1 MGAKLLLV
9 WFANAGARTIARV
22 NDRPSTGATDL
33 SYSGWG
39 QALYVLV
46 PALIGA
52 GLGWALTVLVD
63 LLLGL
68 PWIPFRGPLSLI
80 DSVPDQIAV
89 PVLIGL
95 GLLVGVIFGLYAL
108 HEELSITVDGQR
120 VRLRRGDAD
129 RRLDRTAVADV
140 FLDGKDLVLLGH
152 DSNELARERTDRP
165 AGRLADAFSQH
176 GYPWRADGDPR
187 GGDFRLWSEN
197 AQGLPAA
204 ARAMLSMRARAL
216 KDKKKGDA
224 ADLRTELINIGVVVR
239 DEDGKQY
246 WRLASRPDA
255 LDA

>member
-1 MGAKLLLV
+1 MTDHSSA
-9 WFANAGARTIARV
+9 
-22 NDRPSTGATDL
+22 GATDL
-33 SYSGWG
+33 GYPRWG

-46 PALIGA
+46 PAVIGA
-52 GLGWALTVLVD
+52 GLGWALMVLVD

-95 GLLVGVIFGLYAL
+95 GLLAGVIFGLYAL
-108 HEELSITVDGQR
+108 HEELTITVDDHR
-120 VRLRRGDAD
+120 VRLQRGDAD

-165 AGRLADAFSQH
+165 AARLADAFTRH
-176 GYPWRADGDPR
+176 GYPWRAEGDPR
-187 GGDFRLWSEN
+187 AGDFRLWSET
-197 AQGLPAA
+197 AHGLPAA

-216 KDKKKGDA
+216 KEKKKEDA
-224 ADLRTELINIGVVVR
+224 ADLRRELVNIGVVVR
-239 DEDGKQY
+239 DEGGKQY
-246 WRLASRPDA
+246 WRLANRPDA

>member
-1 MGAKLLLV
+1 VTDHAS
-9 WFANAGARTIARV
+9 AGA
-22 NDRPSTGATDL
+22 SDL
-33 SYSGWG
+33 SYPRWG
-39 QALYVLV
+39 QVLYVLV

-52 GLGWALTVLVD
+52 GLGWALTALVD

-68 PWIPFRGPLSLI
+68 RWIPFRGPLSLI
-80 DSVPDQIAV
+80 DSVPGQIAL

-95 GLLVGVIFGLYAL
+95 GMLAGVVFGLYAL
-108 HEELSITVDGQR
+108 HEELSITVDDHR

-129 RRLDRTAVADV
+129 RRLERTAIADV

-165 AGRLADAFSQH
+165 AARLADAFTLH

-187 GGDFRLWSEN
+187 AGDFRLWSEN
-197 AQGLPAA
+197 AHGLPAG

-216 KDKKKGDA
+216 KDKKTEDA
-224 ADLRTELINIGVVVR
+224 ADLRTELINLGVVVR
-239 DEDGKQY
+239 DEGGKQY
-246 WRLASRPDA
+246 WRLANRPGA

>member
-1 MGAKLLLV
+1 MTDRASSGA
-9 WFANAGARTIARV
+9 I
-22 NDRPSTGATDL
+22 DL
-33 SYSGWG
+33 GYPRWG
-39 QALYVLV
+39 QALYVPV

-52 GLGWALTVLVD
+52 GLGWGLTALVD

-95 GLLVGVIFGLYAL
+95 GLLAGAIFGLYSL
-108 HEELSITVDGQR
+108 HEELTITVDDQR

-165 AGRLADAFSQH
+165 VARLADAFTQH
-176 GYPWRADGDPR
+176 GYPWRAEGDPR
-187 GGDFRLWSEN
+187 AGDFRLWSER
-197 AQGLPAA
+197 AHGLPAA

-216 KDKKKGDA
+216 KDNKTEDA
-224 ADLRTELINIGVVVR
+224 ADLRAELLKVGVVVR
-239 DEDGKQY
+239 DEGGKQY
-246 WRLASRPDA
+246 WRLANRPDA

>member
-1 MGAKLLLV
+1 M
-9 WFANAGARTIARV
+9 T
-22 NDRPSTGATDL
+22 DRASAGATDL
-33 SYSGWG
+33 GYPRWG

-46 PALIGA
+46 PAVVGA
-52 GLGWALTVLVD
+52 GLGWALTALVD

-95 GLLVGVIFGLYAL
+95 GLLAGVIFGLYAL
-108 HEELSITVDGQR
+108 HEELSITVDDQR

-165 AGRLADAFSQH
+165 VTRLADAFTQH
-176 GYPWRADGDPR
+176 GYPWRAEGDPR
-187 GGDFRLWSEN
+187 AGDFRLWSER
-197 AQGLPAA
+197 AHGLPAA

-216 KDKKKGDA
+216 KAKKTEDA
-224 ADLRTELINIGVVVR
+224 ADLRAELINLGVVVR
-239 DEDGKQY
+239 DEGGKQY
-246 WRLASRPDA
+246 WRLAHRPDA

>member
-1 MGAKLLLV
+1 M
-9 WFANAGARTIARV
+9 T
-22 NDRPSTGATDL
+22 DDPSAGATDL
-33 SYSGWG
+33 GYPRWG

-46 PALIGA
+46 RAVVGA
-52 GLGWALTVLVD
+52 GLGWALTALVD

-108 HEELSITVDGQR
+108 HEELSITVDDQR

-129 RRLDRTAVADV
+129 RRLDRTAIADV

-152 DSNELARERTDRP
+152 DSNELARERTDRS
-165 AGRLADAFSQH
+165 AARLADAFTQH
-176 GYPWRADGDPR
+176 GYPWRAEGDSR
-187 GGDFRLWSEN
+187 AGDFRLWSES
-197 AQGLPAA
+197 AHGLPAA

-216 KDKKKGDA
+216 KAKKTEDA
-224 ADLRTELINIGVVVR
+224 ADLRAELINLGVVVR
-239 DEDGKQY
+239 DEGGKQY
-246 WRLASRPDA
+246 WRLAHRPDA

>member
-1 MGAKLLLV
+1 M
-9 WFANAGARTIARV
+9 T
-22 NDRPSTGATDL
+22 DRASAGATDL
-33 SYSGWG
+33 GYPRWG

-46 PALIGA
+46 PALLGA
-52 GLGWALTVLVD
+52 GLGWALTALVD

-108 HEELSITVDGQR
+108 HEELSITVDDHR

-129 RRLDRTAVADV
+129 RRLNRTAIADV

-165 AGRLADAFSQH
+165 AARLADAFTLH

-187 GGDFRLWSEN
+187 AGDFRLWSEN
-197 AQGLPAA
+197 AQGLPAG

-216 KDKKKGDA
+216 KDKKTEDA
-224 ADLRTELINIGVVVR
+224 ADLRTELINLGVVVR
-239 DEDGKQY
+239 DEGGKQY
-246 WRLASRPDA
+246 WRLVNRPGA
-255 LDA
+255 LDP

>member
-1 MGAKLLLV
+1 MTDDPS
-9 WFANAGARTIARV
+9 AGA
-22 NDRPSTGATDL
+22 SDL
-33 SYSGWG
+33 GYPRWG

-46 PALIGA
+46 PAVVGA
-52 GLGWALTVLVD
+52 GLGWALTALVD

-108 HEELSITVDGQR
+108 HEELSITVDDQR

-129 RRLDRTAVADV
+129 RRLDRTAIADV

-152 DSNELARERTDRP
+152 DSNELARERTDRS
-165 AGRLADAFSQH
+165 AARLADAFTQH
-176 GYPWRADGDPR
+176 GYPWRAEGDPR
-187 GGDFRLWSEN
+187 AGDFRLWSES
-197 AQGLPAA
+197 AHGLPAA

-216 KDKKKGDA
+216 KAKKTEDA
-224 ADLRTELINIGVVVR
+224 ADLRAELINLGVVVR
-239 DEDGKQY
+239 DEGGKQY
-246 WRLASRPDA
+246 WRLAHRPDA